1 MSIDFAKKHGIALIN
16 VEPINDDPISP
27 TPIRLVRMR
36 ARGNNKSAMES
47 IVNYLA
53 LHVHLNMITA
63 FLSEEEKT
71 VLKLDRTNGV
81 QHVQIEAKKQ
91 EIQVGLK

>member
-1 MSIDFAKKHGIALIN
+1 
-16 VEPINDDPISP
+16 
-27 TPIRLVRMR
+27 
-36 ARGNNKSAMES
+36 MES